1 MFIPMAIAN
10 MPAGNIAIEFGFK
23 GESISV
29 LTACASSTHAIGE
42 AYKTIKLG
50 AEDVII
56 AGGTEAAICEVGIAG
71 FENMKAN
78 KEFYRA
84 LEDLE
89 REKNIPKEYML
100 DKIKAAIASTIK
112 RDKNVPADNVEVIFN
127 EEKENIKVCIKKDIV
142 ETVENPQTEI
152 SLEEA
157 KQISR
162 RYKLG
167 DVAMLEVDPSAVGR
181 IAAKVGK
188 NVIVQAINE
197 AVNGSVIQAF
207 EERQGSLMSGTVRSV
222 DPKSGTVMVEVNG
235 HELPLFPREQIP
247 GESFEP
253 DDVIRLY
260 VSVGQPNLR
269 RGSTAKEVMLSRTTP
284 KFVEKLFEVEVP
296 EIASG
301 VVEIK
306 GVSREAGSRSK
317 VAVRSNDPNVDAV
330 GSCIGPKRSRI
341 NTILEDLA
349 GERIDLIKYSEDPG
363 EFVAA
368 ALSPAEVRL
377 LEIDNEQKSCKV
389 VVGADQLSLAIGKTG
404 QNVRLAARLTGYRID
419 ILSE

>member
-1 MFIPMAIAN
+1 
-10 MPAGNIAIEFGFK
+10 
-23 GESISV
+23 
-29 LTACASSTHAIGE
+29 
-42 AYKTIKLG
+42 
-50 AEDVII
+50 
-56 AGGTEAAICEVGIAG
+56 
-71 FENMKAN
+71 MKAN

-112 RDKNVPADNVEVIFN
+112 RDENVPADNVEVIFN

-222 DPKSGTVMVEVNG
+222 DPKS
-235 HELPLFPREQIP
+235 
-247 GESFEP
+247 ESFEP

>member
-1 MFIPMAIAN
+1 
-10 MPAGNIAIEFGFK
+10 
-23 GESISV
+23 
-29 LTACASSTHAIGE
+29 
-42 AYKTIKLG
+42 
-50 AEDVII
+50 
-56 AGGTEAAICEVGIAG
+56 
-71 FENMKAN
+71 MKAN

-222 DPKSGTVMVEVNG
+222 DPKSGTVMVEVTVTN
-235 HELPLFPREQIP
+235 FRC
-247 GESFEP
+247 
-253 DDVIRLY
+253 
-260 VSVGQPNLR
+260 
-269 RGSTAKEVMLSRTTP
+269 
-284 KFVEKLFEVEVP
+284 
-296 EIASG
+296 
-301 VVEIK
+301 
-306 GVSREAGSRSK
+306 SRESRFPAR
-317 VAVRSNDPNVDAV
+317 V
-330 GSCIGPKRSRI
+330 
-341 NTILEDLA
+341 
-349 GERIDLIKYSEDPG
+349 
-363 EFVAA
+363 
-368 ALSPAEVRL
+368 LSPTML
-377 LEIDNEQKSCKV
+377 
-389 VVGADQLSLAIGKTG
+389 
-404 QNVRLAARLTGYRID
+404 
-419 ILSE
+419 

>member
-1 MFIPMAIAN
+1 
-10 MPAGNIAIEFGFK
+10 
-23 GESISV
+23 
-29 LTACASSTHAIGE
+29 
-42 AYKTIKLG
+42 
-50 AEDVII
+50 
-56 AGGTEAAICEVGIAG
+56 
-71 FENMKAN
+71 
-78 KEFYRA
+78 
-84 LEDLE
+84 
-89 REKNIPKEYML
+89 
-100 DKIKAAIASTIK
+100 
-112 RDKNVPADNVEVIFN
+112 
-127 EEKENIKVCIKKDIV
+127 
-142 ETVENPQTEI
+142 
-152 SLEEA
+152 
-157 KQISR
+157 
-162 RYKLG
+162 
-167 DVAMLEVDPSAVGR
+167 
-181 IAAKVGK
+181 
-188 NVIVQAINE
+188 
-197 AVNGSVIQAF
+197 
-207 EERQGSLMSGTVRSV
+207 MSGTVRSV

>member
-1 MFIPMAIAN
+1 
-10 MPAGNIAIEFGFK
+10 
-23 GESISV
+23 
-29 LTACASSTHAIGE
+29 
-42 AYKTIKLG
+42 
-50 AEDVII
+50 
-56 AGGTEAAICEVGIAG
+56 
-71 FENMKAN
+71 MKAN

-89 REKNIPKEYML
+89 KEKNIPKDYML
-100 DKIKAAIASTIK
+100 EKIKAAIASTIK

-157 KQISR
+157 KAISR

-181 IAAKVGK
+181 IAAKVAK

-222 DPKSGTVMVEVNG
+222 DPKSGTVMIEVNG

-247 GESFEP
+247 GERFEP
-253 DDVIRLY
+253 DDVVRLY

-306 GVSREAGSRSK
+306 GISREAGSRSK
-317 VAVRSNDPNVDAV
+317 VAVHSTDPNVDAV

-341 NTILEDLA
+341 NTILEDLS

-363 EFVAA
+363 EFVTA

-377 LEIDNEQKSCKV
+377 LEIDSEQKSCKV
-389 VVGADQLSLAIGKTG
+389 VVPADQLSLAIGKTG